1 MMPGKKLPTH
11 KPGSFTVVAFLCLLA
26 LLVPTALAA
35 CDSGGGSPGTQLV
48 RSGEVVFGRYCNTC
62 HPGGGLGA
70 GPSLIR
76 AVPGLTDDQVRDIVR
91 HGKTRMPGFTE
102 QEISDAELDD
112 LIGFVRG
119 LK

>member
-1 MMPGKKLPTH
+1 MLGNNSSPHGPARWMLM
-11 KPGSFTVVAFLCLLA
+11 VFLCLLA
-26 LLVPTALAA
+26 LFVPVVLSA
-35 CDSGGGSPGTQLV
+35 CDSSGDSGTLV
-48 RSGEVVFGRYCNTC
+48 RSGEVIFGRYCNTC

>member
-1 MMPGKKLPTH
+1 MPSDNSSMH
-11 KPGSFTVVAFLCLLA
+11 KPGRFILVAFLCLLT
-26 LLVPTALAA
+26 LLVPVVLAA
-35 CDSGGGSPGTQLV
+35 CDSGGGSGTLP

-76 AVPGLTDDQVRDIVR
+76 AVPGLSDGQVRDIVR
-91 HGKTRMPGFTE
+91 HGKSRMPGFTE
-102 QEISDAELDD
+102 QEITDAELED
-112 LIGFVRG
+112 LIVFVRA

>member
-1 MMPGKKLPTH
+1 MPENNSSPHGPARLTLA
-11 KPGSFTVVAFLCLLA
+11 VLLCLLA
-26 LLVPTALAA
+26 LLVPVVLAA
-35 CDSGGGSPGTQLV
+35 CDSGGDSGGLP
-48 RSGEVVFGRYCNTC
+48 RSGEVVFARYCNTC

-76 AVPGLTDDQVRDIVR
+76 ALPNLSDGQLRDIVR
-91 HGKTRMPGFTE
+91 HGKSRMPGFTE
-102 QEISDAELDD
+102 QEISNAELDD

>member
-1 MMPGKKLPTH
+1 MLENNSAPRGPVRLTLA
-11 KPGSFTVVAFLCLLA
+11 VFLCLLA
-26 LLVPTALAA
+26 LLVPVVLAA
-35 CDSGGGSPGTQLV
+35 CDGGGDSGALP

-76 AVPGLTDDQVRDIVR
+76 SVPDLSDDQLRDIVR
-91 HGKTRMPGFTE
+91 HGKSRMPGFTE
-102 QEISDAELDD
+102 QEISNAELED

>member
-1 MMPGKKLPTH
+1 MLENNSSPHSAARLTLAV
-11 KPGSFTVVAFLCLLA
+11 FFCLLA
-26 LLVPTALAA
+26 LLVPIVLAA
-35 CDSGGGSPGTQLV
+35 CDSGGDAGAIP

-76 AVPGLTDDQVRDIVR
+76 SVPDLSDDQLRDIVR
-91 HGKTRMPGFTE
+91 HGKSRMPGFTE
-102 QEISDAELDD
+102 QEISDAELEE